1 MAFWKGA
8 GTESKSGDPLFRE
21 IVESAGTMVLA
32 IAPDGT
38 ILHMNPA
45 AERLLGYNASELV
58 GRKRTEEILAPEE
71 AQRIIGEV
79 LHLVGSPVRPNL
91 SIDER
96 AAATVQAMDM
106 LPPSQVPSFETHCR
120 RKDGSTFPVT
130 GHISALRDSSGAI
143 RGLVAVALDQT
154 ATLRQQQATR
164 ESQERYRDLFENS
177 NEMIA
182 TLSPSGK
189 FLYANPAWKQSFGLE
204 LDALLKLDSFEQV
217 FNSDCREDVAALFQE
232 ALHGTTVERAI
243 LRNPTEDGQVLELEL
258 SLSRRRKADSPL
270 AVRCLLSN
278 VTQQKLREHRLAL
291 QLAASQI
298 VSENSSADAA
308 AERILE
314 ALCTA
319 HRWDFGVLWEIDE
332 AEGRLVFSSAWGTP
346 SLHTDSMM
354 RQRMGAQVEAGNALA
369 GNAWR
374 KGRAV
379 WIRNLAEVQPKSQ
392 PNSRPNSQSDTQ
404 PDPLIE
410 GALRCGMA
418 SGWAVPVRAGNSIVA
433 VLEFYS
439 RLRLRE
445 DSGALDSVETV
456 AAPLGQMLA
465 RRRERGRTE
474 ELSRRQEILLN
485 AVADGI
491 CGLDRSGSVTFANP
505 AAERLLGAS
514 VANLEGRPMHDL
526 LHPCEDC
533 GLECPLRM
541 ALQSA
546 ENRTGETT
554 MLHVD
559 GTSLPI
565 EYGFTPIFDHERF
578 SGSVLSFR
586 DISQRYALDRMKDEF
601 VATAGHELRTPLT
614 SIRGALGLLSS
625 GALGQMDEKAASLLR
640 IALNNSERLIRLVND
655 ILDLERIQH
664 GRGPEA
670 FEPVPLARVVDE
682 AVRGVQTVADSAGIQ
697 LIHDTV
703 QAQVAGDADQ
713 LLQVMT
719 NLLAN
724 AIKFSPSGATVSV
737 MMRPEEDGVT
747 ISVIDQGR
755 GIPAEMLENIFG
767 RFTQVDASDARQKGG
782 SGLGLA
788 ICRTIVTQH
797 GGRIWAERNPVRGST
812 FRVYLPFRQESAAG
826 DAEPVAARHNI

>member
-8 GTESKSGDPLFRE
+8 GAESKTGDQLFRE
-21 IVESAGTMVLA
+21 IVESAGTMV
-32 IAPDGT
+32 IAVGPDGT
-38 ILHMNPA
+38 ILHVNPA

-58 GRKRTEEILAPEE
+58 GQKRTDEIIAPEE
-71 AQRIIGEV
+71 AQRVLGEV
-79 LHLVGSPVRPNL
+79 QRLIGSPVQGSPAQRNL
-91 SIDER
+91 AIDER
-96 AAATVQAMDM
+96 AAAAVQAMDL
-106 LPPSQVPSFETHCR
+106 LPPSQVPSFEARCT
-120 RKDGSTFPVT
+120 RKDGTTFPVI

-154 ATLRQQQATR
+154 ATLRQQQAAR

-177 NEMIA
+177 DEMIA
-182 TLSPSGK
+182 TLSPSGH
-189 FLYANPAWKQSFGLE
+189 FVYANPAWKRSFGLE
-204 LDALLKLDSFEQV
+204 PAALLKLDSFEQV
-217 FNSDCREDVAALFQE
+217 FSPDCREEVAELFQE
-232 ALHGTTVERAI
+232 ALHGTTVERAM

-258 SLSRRRKADSPL
+258 SLSRRQKADNPL
-270 AVRCLLSN
+270 AVRCLLRN
-278 VTQQKLREHRLAL
+278 VTQQKQREHRLAL

-298 VSENSSADAA
+298 VSENSSVDAA

-314 ALCTA
+314 ALCTT
-319 HRWDFGVLWEIDE
+319 HGWDFGVLWEIDE
-332 AEGRLVFSSAWGTP
+332 AESRPVFSSAWGTP
-346 SLHTDSMM
+346 GLHTESMM
-354 RQRMGAQVEAGNALA
+354 RQRLGAQAEAGNTLA
-369 GNAWR
+369 GCAWR
-374 KGRAV
+374 KGRAL
-379 WIRNLAEVQPKSQ
+379 WIRDLAEAQT
-392 PNSRPNSQSDTQ
+392 NSQ
-404 PDPLIE
+404 PDPLTE

-418 SGWAVPVRAGNSIVA
+418 SGWAVPVRAGSSIVA

-445 DSGALDSVETV
+445 DSDALDSVETV

-465 RRRERGRTE
+465 RRREHGRTE

-491 CGLDRSGSVTFANP
+491 CGLDRVGSVTFANP

-514 VANLEGRPMHDL
+514 AVSVEGRPMHDL
-526 LHPCEDC
+526 LHPRDEC
-533 GLECPLRM
+533 GPECPLRM
-541 ALQSA
+541 ALKSA
-546 ENRTGETT
+546 EDRTGETT
-554 MLHVD
+554 IFRSD
-559 GTSLPI
+559 ETSLPI
-565 EYGFTPIFDHERF
+565 EYGFTPIFDRGQF

-640 IALNNSERLIRLVND
+640 IALKNSERLIRLVND
-655 ILDLERIQH
+655 ILDLERIQY
-664 GRGPEA
+664 GRGPET
-670 FEPVPLARVVDE
+670 FEAVQLARIVDE
-682 AVRGVQTVADSAGIQ
+682 AIRGVQTVADATGIQ
-697 LIHDTV
+697 LIHDTM
-703 QAQVAGDADQ
+703 QAQVDGDADQ

-719 NLLAN
+719 NLLSN

-737 MMRPEEDGVT
+737 MMRSGEDGAT

-755 GIPAEMLENIFG
+755 GIPVEMLETIFG

-812 FRVYLPFRQESAAG
+812 FRVYLPFRRENAAG
-826 DAEPVAARHNI
+826 DEEPVTARHNIVAAHHNI